1 MLAVGVALLQVAA
14 PAGVRAIGALPACRY
29 DDILTSPRSYDAWSM
44 TLVDTILDVTA
55 SYVPPDLVPVSE
67 AGLTGNFQIRAIV
80 IDDLRALR
88 EAAAASGNP
97 IGIASAYRSYSD
109 QKQVFEAFVKQYG
122 FKKALMTPARPGH
135 SEHQLGVA
143 IDFTSVKQ
151 PAPGVAFGD
160 SAAGKWMAQHA
171 WEFGFVMSY
180 PKGLTATTCYD
191 SEPWHFR
198 YVGRSMAAAFETSG
212 LTLREFLWSNFTTT
226 IVPPGKGVPG
236 PPIAPGATAIPIANA
251 SGNPLASGSASP
263 ISTNVPSTEPTS
275 APESAPGAAATPDT
289 NVIDPAVA
297 AGAFPALLVVTTI
310 AFALI
315 LGSLWLASR
324 RRRPG
329 AS

>member
-1 MLAVGVALLQVAA
+1 MLAVGAVLVQVAV
-14 PAGVRAIGALPACRY
+14 PAGARAMGALPACRY
-29 DDILTSPRSYDAWSM
+29 DDILTSPRSYDAWST

-55 SYVPPDLVPVSE
+55 SYVPPDLVPVSD
-67 AGLTGNFQIRAIV
+67 AGLTGDFQVRAIV
-80 IDDLRALR
+80 IDDLRALQK
-88 EAAAASGNP
+88 AAAASGNP
-97 IGIASAYRSYSD
+97 IGIESAYRSYSD
-109 QKQVFEAFVKQYG
+109 QKQVFNAFVKQYG

-143 IDFTSVKQ
+143 IDFRSVKQ

-198 YVGRSMAAAFETSG
+198 YVGRSMAATFETSG

-236 PPIAPGATAIPIANA
+236 PPIAPVPTAIPIADA
-251 SGNPLASGSASP
+251 SATPLGSAGVSP
-263 ISTNVPSTEPTS
+263 IPTDAPSTAAPS
-275 APESAPGAAATPDT
+275 APESSTGAAATPDT
-289 NVIDPAVA
+289 TVIDPAVA
-297 AGAFPALLVVTTI
+297 AGAFPALVVVAGI